1 MSQDN
6 GKTWEN
12 YTNVLAPAFIT
23 VLDSGRLLSAYAW
36 NDYAVVEF
44 SEDKGKT
51 WKPVYSTYNKKLKEF
66 EEQQKA
72 LNKK

>member
-1 MSQDN
+1 M
-6 GKTWEN
+6 
-12 YTNVLAPAFIT
+12 
-23 VLDSGRLLSAYAW
+23 SAYAW
-36 NDYAVVEF
+36 NDYAVVKF

-51 WKPVYSTYNKKLKEF
+51 WKGIYSTYNKKLKEL